1 MPLCRCA
8 LEISSRCF
16 GFLQSLGQAG
26 TSLELLGG
34 LSFIFFKGGR
44 VEAVSFTSGSFQ
56 NSSAADTS
64 ASRFVLIAKVTT
76 KGLFSTFL
84 WPKYCATISAI
95 GVIVLCHSCFATH
108 DLQPSNSCRS
118 LDRVRLSPAPQCA
131 SATNAR
137 TVWDPSK
144 YHSGILTL
152 LLTFGDR
159 ITQKLC

>member
-1 MPLCRCA
+1 VPLCRCA

-34 LSFIFFKGGR
+34 LSFIFFEGGR

-56 NSSAADTS
+56 NS
-64 ASRFVLIAKVTT
+64 
-76 KGLFSTFL
+76 
-84 WPKYCATISAI
+84 
-95 GVIVLCHSCFATH
+95 
-108 DLQPSNSCRS
+108 NSCRS
-118 LDRVRLSPAPQCA
+118 LDRVRLSPVPQCA

-144 YHSGILTL
+144 YHSGVLTL